1 MVRPSRTLLKNL
13 ASNPL
18 SHATQAPP
26 LVYSLGLSYAAK
38 ASPPFV
44 SPEAEV
50 PKTGFQGQNH
60 KLGKWVDEMMLI
72 RAGRGE
78 INEQAVGGWDP
89 SVVDRRIKY
98 GAGEDFFGIVDGG
111 GCVSLAREAANSVDA
126 DAYID
131 SSGTV

>member
-13 ASNPL
+13 ASNPVN
-18 SHATQAPP
+18 HGTQASP
-26 LVYSLGLSYAAK
+26 LLFNLGLSYAGK
-38 ASPPFV
+38 VSPPFI
-44 SPEAEV
+44 SPDAEI
-50 PKTGFQGQNH
+50 PKTGFQGQQH
-60 KLGKWVDEMMLI
+60 KLGKWVDEMMLM

-111 GCVSLAREAANSVDA
+111 GWVSRLPM
-126 DAYID
+126 
-131 SSGTV
+131 

>member
-1 MVRPSRTLLKNL
+1 MVRPSRSLLKSL
-13 ASNPL
+13 SNNPVI
-18 SHATQAPP
+18 HATQNSP
-26 LVYSLGLSYAAK
+26 LVYSLGLSYAGK
-38 ASPPFV
+38 ASPPFI

-50 PKTGFQGQNH
+50 PKYGFQGQTH
-60 KLGKWVDEMMLI
+60 KLAKWVDEMMLL

-111 GCVSLAREAANSVDA
+111 GWVSIIVTCVDLKPLIR
-126 DAYID
+126 ID
-131 SSGTV
+131 TSSAV

>member
-1 MVRPSRTLLKNL
+1 M
-13 ASNPL
+13 
-18 SHATQAPP
+18 
-26 LVYSLGLSYAAK
+26 
-38 ASPPFV
+38 SPPFV
-44 SPEAEV
+44 KPEAEI
-50 PKTGFQGQNH
+50 PKTGFQGQSH

-111 GCVSLAREAANSVDA
+111 GWVSQFLDPA
-126 DAYID
+126 
-131 SSGTV
+131 G